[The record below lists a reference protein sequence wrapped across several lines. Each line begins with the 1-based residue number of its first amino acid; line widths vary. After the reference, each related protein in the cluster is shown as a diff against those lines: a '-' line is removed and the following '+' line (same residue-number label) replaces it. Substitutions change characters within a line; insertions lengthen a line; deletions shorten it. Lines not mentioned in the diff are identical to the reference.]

1 MNKLLMV
8 LSLATALALAANA
21 ASAQVPT
28 IPQTGVQKIDELGK
42 PLNQAGQVINNG
54 AQGVPGLLQGAA
66 NSFAPGSG
74 DAAKAMVDIVTSG
87 NPINSLVGAVLGGL
101 EAKLL
106 EIVLEHG
113 KLKERVTTLEADNTK
128 RAIDLQHARAL
139 VDQQATQIAALTQQV
154 QSMQSEM
161 AAALGGMEQ
170 QTSGLLARVAELERT
185 KGTITAPFKVIDA
198 SGYPLVLIDE
208 SAATF
213 SSPDGSGKTDIQLK
227 AGLPPQIYLGTMA
240 GGLSLVG
247 GENNQIIID
256 NGETAVFKL
265 SETADQGILMTG
277 TTTEGQFQ
285 LGSGPALVGLM
296 IKKGDQPAAGLG
308 TFDGRGIAL
317 RVFAASGVVVGAMGE
332 NPATPGTGI
341 AYVGNGSQNAAALA
355 VASDGSG
362 IVHAFATDGTVGSGL
377 IGGPRM
383 VAAYNAAGNAVVTIG
398 QSENS
403 EGGNVTARDPAGDGI
418 FRAGYNSAVT
428 GGDACV
434 YRAKRQNVFCLGIGA
449 PGMGIGTF

>member
-1 MNKLLMV
+1 MSKLLMV
-8 LSLATALALAANA
+8 LGLGAALAFASSAAW
-21 ASAQVPT
+21 AQVVPPVV
-28 IPQTGVQKIDELGK
+28 PQTGNATVDA
-42 PLNQAGQVINNG
+42 AGQQVNTIVQNAPTT
-54 AQGVPGLLQGAA
+54 AQGVA
-66 NSFAPGSG
+66 NHIIPGSG
-74 DAAKAMVDIVTSG
+74 DAAKALVDIARSADPVG
-87 NPINSLVGAVLGGL
+87 AVVGAVLGGL
-101 EAKLL
+101 ESKLL
-106 EIVLEHG
+106 EVVLEHG

-128 RAIDLQHARAL
+128 HAIDLQHARAL
-139 VDQQATQIAALTQQV
+139 IDQQATQIAALTQQA

-185 KGTITAPFKVIDA
+185 KGTITVPFKVVDK
-198 SGYPLVLIDE
+198 SGFPLVVIDE
-208 SAATF
+208 AAATF
-213 SSPDGSGKTDIQLK
+213 TSPDGSARTDIQLK
-227 AGLPPQIYLGTMA
+227 AGLPAQIYLGNMA

-247 GENNQIIID
+247 GETNEIVIV

-265 SETADQGILMTG
+265 TETADQGVMMTG
-277 TTTEGQFQ
+277 TTTEGEFQ
-285 LGSGPALVGLM
+285 LGSGPNLVGLM
-296 IKKGDQPAAGLG
+296 IRKGDQPAAGLG

-317 RVFAASGVVVGAMGE
+317 RVFAASGMVVGAIGE
-332 NPATPGTGI
+332 NPATPGSGI

-355 VASDGSG
+355 VAQDGSG
-362 IVHAFATDGTVGSGL
+362 VVHAFAADGSVGSGL

-403 EGGNVTARDPAGDGI
+403 EGGNVTARDPAGDGV